1 MNEDVARSSDWPC
14 VEWLEHETLTSEK
27 GPGRV
32 EKIRDGSLAAA
43 GRQKGEPVINT
54 WEKCRGMKGNT
65 APLQSRRNNR
75 YSDLGVESRTSV
87 STSTGDADRHACLAI
102 SIIFRVAYLRCF
114 LIESAYLKTC
124 DCHPIG
130 ASGKTCNQSS
140 GQCPCKDGVTGITC
154 NRCARGYQQSR
165 SHIAPCISK
174 VARRSSK
181 KKTPELLDHTRTAL
195 ENDRSIDRE
204 EHAMISTLDL
214 LALVQL
220 GEICENVCATIGSG
234 PILCFR
240 RRTSVRVTK
249 DYIVTRLRVS
259 RRHNACIL
267 PCKKAYRQRLTQPS
281 IQTRSSHLP
290 RILAEIPRVV
300 QTQGTAGEESGEHED
315 DDDERGY
322 DGRADQCGKCRAS
335 TKRLNLNKYCKRDYA
350 ILGRITDR
358 HKKSDSSQAGTS
370 VSGTSWIRFTLN
382 VDFIYKKNPNSRIRR
397 GDVSLY
403 VHSADLACRCPK
415 IKPNKS
421 YLILGQESD
430 GGGQGGLTV
439 TQRSIVIEWRD
450 EWHRR
455 MRRFQRRARSCH

>member
-1 MNEDVARSSDWPC
+1 MNEDVARSSDWSC
-14 VEWLEHETLTSEK
+14 VEWLEHETLTSEE

-32 EKIRDGSLAAA
+32 EKVRDG
-43 GRQKGEPVINT
+43 GEG
-54 WEKCRGMKGNT
+54 KRRGMKGNT
-65 APLQSRRNNR
+65 APLQSRNEGTND
-75 YSDLGVESRTSV
+75 SLSPETSR
-87 STSTGDADRHACLAI
+87 TSTGDSGRRRRQFVSPAAVVATRNVANCHACLAI

-114 LIESAYLKTC
+114 LIESAYLKAC

-165 SHIAPCISK
+165 SHIAPCI
-174 VARRSSK
+174 RWREG
-181 KKTPELLDHTRTAL
+181 ELLDHTRTAL

-234 PILCFR
+234 SILCFR

-259 RRHNACIL
+259 RRYNACIL
-267 PCKKAYRQRLTQPS
+267 PCKKAYRQQ
-281 IQTRSSHLP
+281 
-290 RILAEIPRVV
+290 IPRVV

-322 DGRADQCGKCRAS
+322 DGRAGNYGFYKF
-335 TKRLNLNKYCKRDYA
+335 NLQK
-350 ILGRITDR
+350 IITF
-358 HKKSDSSQAGTS
+358 KSEL
-370 VSGTSWIRFTLN
+370 VLN
-382 VDFIYKKNPNSRIRR
+382 VYYYNVRRVSPRLQIARPAANVGVIVVRYAAGSLPGPDLSRGPSAAAGMDPRDLTCPPPPLFIS
-397 GDVSLY
+397 
-403 VHSADLACRCPK
+403 SA
-415 IKPNKS
+415 
-421 YLILGQESD
+421 
-430 GGGQGGLTV
+430 
-439 TQRSIVIEWRD
+439 VITTNW
-450 EWHRR
+450 
-455 MRRFQRRARSCH
+455 